1 MREKIIK
8 IIGWASFI
16 LALIPVA
23 VAALLIWSHTEYSP
37 WGAFLDPLVEGAME
51 YGLNWS
57 YWLAIIFGISG
68 GAGVIATLFLA
79 KVFPPR
85 VIWIIDIFTVI
96 FALADILL
104 FYMVF
109 QAGSSISLVN
119 MVAERI

>member
-1 MREKIIK
+1 MRERIIK
-8 IIGWASFI
+8 LIGWTSFI

-23 VAALLIWSHTEYSP
+23 VAALLIWSHTAYSP
-37 WGAFLDPLVEGAME
+37 FGAFLDPVVESVME
-51 YGLNWS
+51 YGMNWT
-57 YWLAIIFGISG
+57 YWLALIFGFAG
-68 GAGVIATLFLA
+68 GAGVVATLFAA

-104 FYMVF
+104 FYMVYSS
-109 QAGSSISLVN
+109 GSAISVVN